1 MATRRPTT
9 RRCSLDF
16 AGGRRPRP
24 RKGVAGIISAVI
36 LFSMLFSVGTGYFLF
51 VNTTN
56 SLYVTS
62 LSDRTSAMQA
72 QLNEDLAVV
81 SAAGSNNHLTLTV
94 TNNAAIGTNITG
106 VLLIDPNKALYT
118 FGVGLSSN
126 TTPPLPIGLSQGGS
140 ATVDTALL
148 VVAGTYTIKVL
159 TQRGNAF
166 SATYPPSAVV
176 LASQALGS
184 GAFGDLFIAF
194 HSFTWHK
201 VVTCN
206 VNQKCLQKQ
215 GSGFAIPAGFTSSP
229 IAFSMSV
236 TNLNSFQQNI
246 TLDQYTLMTEFVPPV
261 PGFGGGSAN
270 SYAWYIVSNSSTV
283 LSAYSKFTLF
293 YNRPVT
299 LVFASSSAGT
309 LVPYA
314 PLILSGTIT
323 YGFLVSHG
331 CQAIK
336 QSNCQS
342 TTDNYG
348 QVSPYVSTLYY

>member
-1 MATRRPTT
+1 
-9 RRCSLDF
+9 
-16 AGGRRPRP
+16 
-24 RKGVAGIISAVI
+24 VAGIISAVI

-56 SLYVTS
+56 TFYVKS

-72 QLNEDLAVV
+72 QLNEDVGVV
-81 SAAGSNNHLTLTV
+81 SAAGTNNHLTLTV
-94 TNNAAIGTNITG
+94 TNNGAISTNITG
-106 VLLIDPNKALYT
+106 VLLIDPNKVLST

-126 TTPPLPIGLSQGGS
+126 TTPALPIGLSQGGS
-140 ATVDTALL
+140 ATIDTSLL
-148 VVAGTYTIKVL
+148 IVAGTYTIKVL

-215 GSGFAIPAGFTSSP
+215 GNGFAIPATFTTSP
-229 IAFSMSV
+229 IAFSISV
-236 TNLNSFQQNI
+236 TNLNSAQQNI
-246 TLDQYTLMTEFVPPV
+246 TLDQYTLMTQFVPPV

-309 LVPYA
+309 LVPYS
-314 PLILSGTIT
+314 PVILSGTIT
-323 YGFLVSHG
+323 YGLLVSHG

>member
-1 MATRRPTT
+1 M
-9 RRCSLDF
+9 
-16 AGGRRPRP
+16 
-24 RKGVAGIISAVI
+24 
-36 LFSMLFSVGTGYFLF
+36 FSMLFSVGTGYFLF

-56 SLYVTS
+56 TFYVKS

-72 QLNEDLAVV
+72 QLNEALVVV

-94 TNNAAIGTNITG
+94 TNNAAISTNITG

-126 TTPPLPIGLSQGGS
+126 TTPALPIGLSQGGS
-140 ATVDTALL
+140 ATVDTSLL
-148 VVAGTYTIKVL
+148 IVAGTYTIKVL

-166 SATYPPSAVV
+166 SATYPPTAVALAEQA
-176 LASQALGS
+176 LASGVI
-184 GAFGDLFIAF
+184 GDLFIAF
-194 HSFTWHK
+194 HSFTWYK

-206 VNQKCLQKQ
+206 ITQQCLQKQ
-215 GSGFAIPAGFTSSP
+215 GNGFAVPATSTTAP
-229 IAFSMSV
+229 IAFSMTV
-236 TNLNSFQQNI
+236 TDLNPLRLNI
-246 TLDQYTLMTEFVPPV
+246 TLDQFTLMTEFVPPV

-270 SYAWYIVSNSSTV
+270 SYAWYIVSNNTNV

-314 PLILSGTIT
+314 PVILSGTIT

-331 CQAIK
+331 CQGMK
-336 QSNCQS
+336 QASCQS

>member
-1 MATRRPTT
+1 MAIPRSTT

-16 AGGRRPRP
+16 AAGRRPRP

-36 LFSMLFSVGTGYFLF
+36 MFSMLFSVGTGYFLF

-56 SLYVTS
+56 SFYVKS

-72 QLNEDLAVV
+72 QLNEGLDVV

-94 TNNAAIGTNITG
+94 TNNAAIGTNVTG

-126 TTPPLPIGLSQGGS
+126 TTPALPIGLSQGGS
-140 ATVDTALL
+140 ATVDTSLL

-176 LASQALGS
+176 LAGQALGS

-194 HSFTWHK
+194 HIFTWHK

-215 GSGFAIPAGFTSSP
+215 GNGFAIPATFTTSP
-229 IAFSMSV
+229 IAFSISV
-236 TNLNSFQQNI
+236 TNLNSAQQNI
-246 TLDQYTLMTEFVPPV
+246 TLDQYTLMTQFVPPV

-309 LVPYA
+309 LVPYS
-314 PLILSGTIT
+314 PVILSGTIT
-323 YGFLVSHG
+323 YGLLVSHG

>member
-94 TNNAAIGTNITG
+94 TNNAAISTNITG
-106 VLLIDPNKALYT
+106 VLLIDPNKVLYT

-166 SATYPPSAVV
+166 SSTYPPSAVV

-314 PLILSGTIT
+314 PVILSGTIT

>member
-1 MATRRPTT
+1 M
-9 RRCSLDF
+9 
-16 AGGRRPRP
+16 
-24 RKGVAGIISAVI
+24 AGIISAVI
-36 LFSMLFSVGTGYFLF
+36 MFSMLFSVGTGYFLF

-56 SLYVTS
+56 TFYVKS

-72 QLNEDLAVV
+72 QLNEALVVV

-94 TNNAAIGTNITG
+94 TNNAAISTNITG

-126 TTPPLPIGLSQGGS
+126 TTPALPIGLSQGGS
-140 ATVDTALL
+140 ATVDTSLL
-148 VVAGTYTIKVL
+148 IVAGTYTIKVL

-166 SATYPPSAVV
+166 SATYPPSAVALAEQA
-176 LASQALGS
+176 LASGVI
-184 GAFGDLFIAF
+184 GDLYIAF
-194 HSFTWHK
+194 HSFTWYK

-206 VNQKCLQKQ
+206 GTQQCLQKQ
-215 GSGFAIPAGFTSSP
+215 GNGFAIPATSTTAP
-229 IAFSMSV
+229 IAFSMTV
-236 TNLNSFQQNI
+236 TDLNPLRLNI
-246 TLDQYTLMTEFVPPV
+246 TLDQFTLMTEFVPPV

-270 SYAWYIVSNSSTV
+270 SYAWYIVSNSTNV

-314 PLILSGTIT
+314 PVILSGTIT

-331 CQAIK
+331 CQGMK
-336 QSNCQS
+336 QASCQS

>member
-1 MATRRPTT
+1 M
-9 RRCSLDF
+9 
-16 AGGRRPRP
+16 
-24 RKGVAGIISAVI
+24 
-36 LFSMLFSVGTGYFLF
+36 FSMLFSVGTGYFLF

-56 SLYVTS
+56 TFYVKS

-72 QLNEDLAVV
+72 QLNEGLDVV

-94 TNNAAIGTNITG
+94 TNNAAIGTNVTG

-126 TTPPLPIGLSQGGS
+126 TTPALPIGLSQGGS
-140 ATVDTALL
+140 ATVDTSLL
-148 VVAGTYTIKVL
+148 IVAGTYTIKVL

-166 SATYPPSAVV
+166 SATYPPSAVALAEQA
-176 LASQALGS
+176 LASGVI
-184 GAFGDLFIAF
+184 GDLYIAF
-194 HSFTWHK
+194 HSFTWYK

-206 VNQKCLQKQ
+206 GTQQCLQKQ
-215 GSGFAIPAGFTSSP
+215 GNGFAVPATSTTAP
-229 IAFSMSV
+229 IAFSMTV
-236 TNLNSFQQNI
+236 TDLNPLRLNI
-246 TLDQYTLMTEFVPPV
+246 TLDQFTLMTEFVPPV

-270 SYAWYIVSNSSTV
+270 SYAWYIVSNSTNV

-314 PLILSGTIT
+314 PVILSGTIT

-331 CQAIK
+331 CQGMK
-336 QSNCQS
+336 QASCQS

>member
-1 MATRRPTT
+1 
-9 RRCSLDF
+9 
-16 AGGRRPRP
+16 
-24 RKGVAGIISAVI
+24 
-36 LFSMLFSVGTGYFLF
+36 MLFSVGTGYFLF

-56 SLYVTS
+56 TFYVKS

-72 QLNEDLAVV
+72 QLNEGLDVV
-81 SAAGSNNHLTLTV
+81 STAGSNNHLTLTV

-126 TTPPLPIGLSQGGS
+126 TTPALPIGLSQGGS
-140 ATVDTALL
+140 ATVDTSLL
-148 VVAGTYTIKVL
+148 IVAGTYTIKVL

-166 SATYPPSAVV
+166 SATYPPTAVALAEQA
-176 LASQALGS
+176 LASGVI
-184 GAFGDLFIAF
+184 GDLFIAF
-194 HSFTWHK
+194 HSFTWYK

-206 VNQKCLQKQ
+206 ITQQCLQKQ
-215 GSGFAIPAGFTSSP
+215 GNGFAVPATSTTAP
-229 IAFSMSV
+229 IAFSMTV
-236 TNLNSFQQNI
+236 TDLNPLRLNI
-246 TLDQYTLMTEFVPPV
+246 TLDQFTLMTEFVPPV

-270 SYAWYIVSNSSTV
+270 SYAWYIVSNNTNV

-314 PLILSGTIT
+314 PVILSGTIT

-331 CQAIK
+331 CQGMK
-336 QSNCQS
+336 QASCQS

>member
-1 MATRRPTT
+1 M
-9 RRCSLDF
+9 
-16 AGGRRPRP
+16 
-24 RKGVAGIISAVI
+24 AGIISAVI
-36 LFSMLFSVGTGYFLF
+36 MFSMLFSVGTGYFLF

-56 SLYVTS
+56 TFYVKS

-72 QLNEDLAVV
+72 QLNEALGVV

-94 TNNAAIGTNITG
+94 TNNAAISTNITG

-126 TTPPLPIGLSQGGS
+126 TTPALPIGLSQGGS
-140 ATVDTALL
+140 ATVDTSLL
-148 VVAGTYTIKVL
+148 IVAGTYTIKVL

-166 SATYPPSAVV
+166 SATYPPSAVALAEQA
-176 LASQALGS
+176 LASGVI
-184 GAFGDLFIAF
+184 GDLYIAF
-194 HSFTWHK
+194 HSFTWYK

-206 VNQKCLQKQ
+206 GTQQCLQKQ
-215 GSGFAIPAGFTSSP
+215 GNGFAIPATSTTAP
-229 IAFSMSV
+229 IAFSMTV
-236 TNLNSFQQNI
+236 TDLNQLRQNI
-246 TLDQYTLMTEFVPPV
+246 TLDQFTLMTEFVPPV

-270 SYAWYIVSNSSTV
+270 SYAWYIVSNNTNV

-314 PLILSGTIT
+314 PVILSGTIT

-331 CQAIK
+331 CQGMK
-336 QSNCQS
+336 QASCQS